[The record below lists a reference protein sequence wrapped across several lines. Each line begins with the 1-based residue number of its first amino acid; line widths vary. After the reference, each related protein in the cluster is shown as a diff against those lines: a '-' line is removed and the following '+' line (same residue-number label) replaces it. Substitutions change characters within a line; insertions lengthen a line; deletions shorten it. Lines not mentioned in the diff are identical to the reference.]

1 MKVMQKPAR
10 AQGRNNQVADQTA
23 DNAKLPASQKIYIE
37 SNGLRVPFREVALT
51 PSRTMDG
58 SLEEN
63 EPVRVYDTSGPWTD
77 FDQNHNVQHGLP
89 GHRSEWIIARGD
101 IEEYEGRDIL
111 PQDNGYLIKGAEEI
125 ARVKE
130 RGTLEEFPGLRRKP
144 LRAKPDVC
152 VTQMHYARKGIVTP
166 EMEFVAIRENLGRR
180 FGVPALAG
188 LLNEEEPPKGG
199 TPNINDRSSLYHQHK
214 GESFGASIPEFVTP
228 EFVRDEVAR
237 GRAIIPAN
245 INHPESEPMIIGRN
259 FLVKINANIG
269 NSAIASSI
277 DEEVEKMRWSTLW
290 GADTVMDLST
300 GKNIHATREW
310 ILRNS
315 PVPIGTVPIYQA
327 LEKVNGKAEDLTW
340 EIYRDTLIEQ
350 AEQGVDYFTIHAG
363 VRLPYIPLT
372 AKRTTGIVSRGGSIM
387 AKWCLAHHEES
398 FLYTRFREIC
408 EIMRTYDVSFSLG
421 DGLRPGSIADANDE
435 AQFAELDTLGELTK
449 IAWAMDCQV
458 MIEGPGHVPMHLI
471 KENMDRQLEVC
482 GEAPFYTLGP
492 LTTDIAPGYDHITS
506 GIGAA
511 MIGWYGTAMLCYVTP
526 KEHLGLPNKQD
537 VKEGVIT
544 YKLAAHAADLAK
556 GHPGAQYR
564 DNALSKARFEFRWED
579 QFNLGLDPEK
589 AKEFHDETL
598 PAEGAKLAHFCS
610 MCGPHFCSMKITQD
624 VREYAAQQGVEEE
637 KALAVGMGEK
647 AKEFVASGGEIY
659 SGNLPDGAK
668 HDH

>member
-1 MKVMQKPAR
+1 MREKSEVRSQNSEVRRQKSEAGNGQ
-10 AQGRNNQVADQTA
+10 AH
-23 DNAKLPASQKIYIE
+23 LPASKKVYVE
-37 SNGLRVPFREVALT
+37 SNGLRVPFREISLS
-51 PSRTMDG
+51 PSREMDG
-58 SLEEN
+58 TLVEN

-77 FDQNHNVQHGLP
+77 PQFKGDVRDGLP
-89 GHRSEWIIARGD
+89 PHRREWILARGD
-101 IEEYEGRDIL
+101 VEEVVQSNAFTREVQSNAFTR
-111 PQDNGYLIKGAEEI
+111 EEI
-125 ARVKE
+125 TPKGVTLN
-130 RGTLEEFPGLRRKP
+130 RGTV
-144 LRAKPDVC
+144 LRAKPGHC
-152 VTQMHYARKGIVTP
+152 VTQMHYARRGIITP
-166 EMEFVAIRENLGRR
+166 EMEFVAMRENLGRSADTLVR
-180 FGVPALAG
+180 MERG
-188 LLNEEEPPKGG
+188 
-199 TPNINDRSSLYHQHK
+199 DRSSLHHQHA

-269 NSAIASSI
+269 NSAVASSI
-277 DEEVEKMRWSTLW
+277 EEEVEKMRWATLW

-300 GKNIHATREW
+300 GKNIHETREW
-310 ILRNS
+310 IIRNS

-327 LEKVNGKAEDLTW
+327 LEKVGGKAEELTW

-363 VRLPYIPLT
+363 VRLQYIPLT

-398 FLYTRFREIC
+398 FLYTHFREIC

-435 AQFAELDTLGELTK
+435 AQFAELETLGELTK
-449 IAWAMDCQV
+449 IAWEMDCQV
-458 MIEGPGHVPMHLI
+458 MIEGPGHIPMHLI
-471 KENMDRQLEVC
+471 KENVDKQLAIC

-506 GIGAA
+506 AIGAA

-589 AKEFHDETL
+589 AREFHDETL

-624 VREYAAQQGVEEE
+624 VREYAEKHGVEAE
-637 KALAVGMGEK
+637 KALAVGMAEK
-647 AKEFVASGGEIY
+647 AAEFKASGAEIY
-659 SGNLPDGAK
+659 HGPDGAASG
-668 HDH
+668 DHH